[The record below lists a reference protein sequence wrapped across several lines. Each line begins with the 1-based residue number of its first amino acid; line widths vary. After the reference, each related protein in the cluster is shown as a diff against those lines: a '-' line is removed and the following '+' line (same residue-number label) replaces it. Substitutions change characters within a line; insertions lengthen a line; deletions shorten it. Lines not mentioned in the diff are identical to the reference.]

1 MDWGLPLFGIEFF
14 ILFDLIVDGLWVIV
28 CDIFIDDFLL
38 VFGEE
43 LLNVRTVLFTF
54 IHHSKK
60 PNQIK

>member
-1 MDWGLPLFGIEFF
+1 MDLRLPLFRIEFL
-14 ILFDLIVDGLWVIV
+14 ILFDLIVDGLRVV
-28 CDIFIDDFLL
+28 VRDIFIDDFLL
-38 VFGEE
+38 IFGEE